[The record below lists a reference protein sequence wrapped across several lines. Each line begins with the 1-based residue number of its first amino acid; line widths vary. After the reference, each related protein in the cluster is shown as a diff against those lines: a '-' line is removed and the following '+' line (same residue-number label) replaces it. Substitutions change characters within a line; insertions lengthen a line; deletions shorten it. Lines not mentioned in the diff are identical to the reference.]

1 MNACR
6 RIQALPV
13 RRGFTL
19 VELLVVIVIIA
30 AVLIGVITRVQQFA
44 QASTRLSNMRQAGS
58 LLLGIAAERNG
69 PCSYFSGGNGNFAY
83 RPYVFGYQALDL
95 SVHSVWGGQVSREW
109 GHLPRITDIE
119 WDLTG
124 SHSGSVACLAAC
136 RTQKAQYTDS
146 ATALKAV
153 YSSTQTAT

>member
-95 SVHSVWGGQVSREW
+95 SVHSVWGGA
-109 GHLPRITDIE
+109 G
-119 WDLTG
+119 
-124 SHSGSVACLAAC
+124 VA
-136 RTQKAQYTDS
+136 
-146 ATALKAV
+146 
-153 YSSTQTAT
+153 